1 MSTSHPN
8 LPPHPNSENAE
19 PPSSKPNRQWL
30 GLGLGLA
37 GVAVVSAIAGALL
50 AVGIASTPL
59 LQRQL
64 SQQEAEVFNQDEPIS
79 TNLDFRLPQLTRPV
93 NILVMGIKVLASD
106 VAEPPAELR
115 NLSYD
120 ALVNSLDGLSD
131 TILLLRFSP
140 ETQKVVV
147 LSIPRDTQIELEGI
161 GLTKLNATNTYGG
174 PALAATTISDL
185 LGGVAIDRYVRINVQ
200 GVEKLIDA
208 LGGVSIYV
216 PYDMKYQDDSQH
228 LYINLSQGQQH
239 LNGNKALQ
247 FLRFRYDEK
256 GDIGRV
262 QRQQMLMRALMEQ
275 TLHPATLSRLSQI
288 LSVIQ
293 DHVDTNLSV
302 EELMALSGFAAQ
314 MQRSHVEMLM
324 LPGEFGAVDAY
335 DSGYWLPHPDQAQDI
350 VAKHFNH
357 GWVTTATNKDME
369 SDLQSNPVQFLTVAI
384 QDTTN
389 KTEGTQKMLQA
400 LNQAGYENAYIDLPW
415 TEPLRKTRIIAQR
428 GDVQSAE
435 LIRQVLRVGEVR
447 IESTGNLESDITIQ
461 IGQDWLQSQG
471 FPIRNVQSR

>member
-8 LPPHPNSENAE
+8 FSPNPNSENTE
-19 PPSSKPNRQWL
+19 PPSPKPNRQWL

-64 SQQEAEVFNQDEPIS
+64 NSQEAEVFNQGEPIS

-140 ETQKVVV
+140 ETQKVVI
-147 LSIPRDTQIELEGI
+147 LSIPRDTQVELEGI

-174 PALAATTISDL
+174 PALSAQTISDL

-208 LGGVSIYV
+208 LGGISVYV

-228 LYINLSQGQQH
+228 LYINLKQGQQH

-262 QRQQMLMRALMEQ
+262 QRQQMLMRSLMEQ
-275 TLHPATLSRLSQI
+275 TLHPSTLARLPQI

-302 EELMALSGFAAQ
+302 EELVALSGFAAQ
-314 MQRSHVEMLM
+314 MERSDVEMLM
-324 LPGEFGAVDAY
+324 LPGEFGAIDAY
-335 DSGYWLPHPDQAQDI
+335 DSGYWLPQMTQVQDI

-357 GWVTTATNKDME
+357 GRVVANRDLE
-369 SDLQSNPVQFLTVAI
+369 SDPQSNPSSFLAIAI

-389 KTEGTQKMLQA
+389 KTEGTQKMLQT
-400 LNQAGYENAYIDLPW
+400 LNQAGYENAYIDSPW
-415 TEPLRKTRIIAQR
+415 SEPLGKTRIIAQR
-428 GDVQSAE
+428 GDIQSAE
-435 LIRQVLRVGEVR
+435 LIRQALQVGEVR

-471 FPIRNVQSR
+471 FHIRNMQSR